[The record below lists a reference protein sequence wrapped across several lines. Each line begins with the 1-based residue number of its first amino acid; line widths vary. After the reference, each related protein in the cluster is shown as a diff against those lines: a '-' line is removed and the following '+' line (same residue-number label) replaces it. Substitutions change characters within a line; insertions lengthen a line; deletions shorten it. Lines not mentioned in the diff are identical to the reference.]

1 MKQICKIAVVLVM
14 SLFCSTQTWSQPV
27 AFEKYGF
34 EYIVDFNGFDW
45 QKSEVLSVS
54 VILNHV
60 AEEELVYPSYIWKNG
75 RTFTIDI
82 VSGPESPFIEGC
94 GKKGSYENVRKIKLP
109 VNLDVISVLAFKN
122 ATNLAE
128 INIPPRVTK
137 IGRSAFEGCEKLEDI
152 TLPDS
157 LRYIGSQAFYGC
169 PALKEVVLPAKLSEL
184 GGGAFAGCN
193 NLSSITIAPGN
204 ENFQSPSGSNVVLNR
219 DGTTLFVAWGNS
231 KIPPTVKKIENL
243 TYHGFSTLTSID
255 IPQGVEII
263 GYEAFADC
271 ENLKTVNFQS
281 DAALSSL
288 GESAFSNCP
297 ALESILLP
305 AGLRSIEFK
314 TFEGCLSL
322 KKVNFEPNAVLS
334 SVVESAFSNCTS
346 LESIDLPASVRSIG
360 SYAFEGCRGLK
371 SITLPDSV
379 KQFGKERMFKGCY
392 LLQSVELPKGVT
404 EIGRETFQDCWS
416 LASAS
421 LPEGVKTIKEDA
433 FSKCGKLK
441 TINSPSTLSTIEE
454 RAFYLCASLD
464 SIDLSM
470 LNKIKSKAFAYCS
483 NLRAV
488 SLPIAT
494 KWIYGDYMFKNCT
507 GLKRIYNPQKMPKDI
522 DPNVF
527 EGVNQGECELYVPLE
542 SVELYKIAPV
552 WSKFIVKGMDM
563 SGIDDVPADRPA
575 ATPVARYNLQGSRLS
590 GPQQGINI
598 VRYSDGT
605 TKKVLVE

>member
-1 MKQICKIAVVLVM
+1 MKQICKIAVVLM
-14 SLFCSTQTWSQPV
+14 MCLLCSIQVWGY
-27 AFEKYGF
+27 AYYFE
-34 EYIVDFNGFDW
+34 ENGFQFIFRLSDFW
-45 QKSEVLSVS
+45 DSPEAKVLDVR
-54 VILNHV
+54 VFLNHV
-60 AEEELVYPSYIWKNG
+60 ADEELVFPSYVNYNG
-75 RTFTIDI
+75 RAFT
-82 VSGPESPFIEGC
+82 VMTVGSNKSSFSEGY
-94 GKKGSYENVRKIKLP
+94 GKKGSYENVKKIKLP
-109 VNLDVISVLAFKN
+109 TKIYDIGDFAFYN

-128 INIPPRVTK
+128 IDIPPRVTE
-137 IGRSAFEGCEKLEDI
+137 IRRNAFYGCEKLKDI

-157 LRYIGSQAFYGC
+157 LYWLGRQAFYGC
-169 PALKEVVLPAKLSEL
+169 PALKEVVLPAKLTILE
-184 GGGAFAGCN
+184 GGAFAGCN
-193 NLSSITIAPGN
+193 NLSSITVAPGN

-219 DGTTLFVAWGNS
+219 DGTVLLTGCSNS
-231 KIPPTVKKIENL
+231 KIPSTVKEIDN
-243 TYHGFSTLTSID
+243 YAFRGFSALASMD

-263 GYEAFADC
+263 GYKTFADC
-271 ENLKTVNFQS
+271 EN
-281 DAALSSL
+281 
-288 GESAFSNCP
+288 
-297 ALESILLP
+297 
-305 AGLRSIEFK
+305 
-314 TFEGCLSL
+314 L

-334 SVVESAFSNCTS
+334 SVGESAFSNCTS

-371 SITLPDSV
+371 SIILPDSV

-441 TINSPSTLSTIEE
+441 TINSPSTLSAIEE
-454 RAFYLCASLD
+454 SAFYLCTGLD

-563 SGIDDVPADRPA
+563 SGIGDVPADRPA
-575 ATPVARYNLQGSRLS
+575 ITPVARYNLQGSRLS

-605 TKKVLVE
+605 TKKELVE

>member
-1 MKQICKIAVVLVM
+1 MKQICKIAVVLEM

-193 NLSSITIAPGN
+193 NLSSITVAPGN

-219 DGTTLFVAWGNS
+219 DGTILLTGCSNS
-231 KIPPTVKKIENL
+231 KIPSTVKEIDN
-243 TYHGFSTLTSID
+243 YAFRGFSALESMD

-263 GYEAFADC
+263 KYKTFADC
-271 ENLKTVNFQS
+271 ENLK
-281 DAALSSL
+281 
-288 GESAFSNCP
+288 
-297 ALESILLP
+297 
-305 AGLRSIEFK
+305 R
-314 TFEGCLSL
+314 
-322 KKVNFEPNAVLS
+322 VNFEPNAVLS
-334 SVVESAFSNCTS
+334 SVGESAFSNCTS

-441 TINSPSTLSTIEE
+441 TINSPSTLSAIEE
-454 RAFYLCASLD
+454 SAFYLCTGLD

-470 LNKIKSKAFAYCS
+470 VKEIESKAFAYCS

-563 SGIDDVPADRPA
+563 SGIDDVPADRPTI
-575 ATPVARYNLQGSRLS
+575 TPVARYNLQGNRLS
-590 GPQQGINI
+590 GPQPGINI

-605 TKKVLVE
+605 TKKELVE

>member
-288 GESAFSNCP
+288 GESAFSNC
-297 ALESILLP
+297 
-305 AGLRSIEFK
+305 
-314 TFEGCLSL
+314 
-322 KKVNFEPNAVLS
+322 
-334 SVVESAFSNCTS
+334 TS

-371 SITLPDSV
+371 SIILPDSV

-454 RAFYLCASLD
+454 RAFYLCTSLD

-563 SGIDDVPADRPA
+563 SGIDDVHIDQPSI
-575 ATPVARYNLQGSRLS
+575 TPVARYNLQGSRLS

-605 TKKVLVE
+605 TKKELVE

>member
-1 MKQICKIAVVLVM
+1 MKQICKIAIGLM
-14 SLFCSTQTWSQPV
+14 MCLLCSIQVWGY
-27 AFEKYGF
+27 AYYFE
-34 EYIVDFNGFDW
+34 ENGFQFIFRLSDFW
-45 QKSEVLSVS
+45 DSPEAKVLDVR
-54 VILNHV
+54 VFLNHV
-60 AEEELVYPSYIWKNG
+60 ADEELVFPSYVNYNG
-75 RTFTIDI
+75 RAFT
-82 VSGPESPFIEGC
+82 VMTVGSNKSSFSEGY
-94 GKKGSYENVRKIKLP
+94 GKKGSYENVKKIKLP
-109 VNLDVISVLAFKN
+109 TKIYDIGDFAFYN

-128 INIPPRVTK
+128 IDIPPRVTE
-137 IGRSAFEGCEKLEDI
+137 IRRNAFYGCEKLKDI

-157 LRYIGSQAFYGC
+157 LYWLGRQAFYGC
-169 PALKEVVLPAKLSEL
+169 PALKEVVLPAKLTILE
-184 GGGAFAGCN
+184 GGAFAGCN
-193 NLSSITIAPGN
+193 NLSSITVAPGN

-219 DGTTLFVAWGNS
+219 DGTVLLTGCSNS
-231 KIPPTVKKIENL
+231 KIPSTVKEIDN
-243 TYHGFSTLTSID
+243 YAFRGFSALASMD

-263 GYEAFADC
+263 GYKTFADC
-271 ENLKTVNFQS
+271 EN
-281 DAALSSL
+281 
-288 GESAFSNCP
+288 
-297 ALESILLP
+297 
-305 AGLRSIEFK
+305 
-314 TFEGCLSL
+314 L

-334 SVVESAFSNCTS
+334 SVGESAFSNCTS

-371 SITLPDSV
+371 SIILPDSV

-421 LPEGVKTIKEDA
+421 LPEGVETIKEDA

-441 TINSPSTLSTIEE
+441 TINSPSTLSAIEE
-454 RAFYLCASLD
+454 RAFYQCASLD
-464 SIDLSM
+464 SINLSM
-470 LNKIKSKAFAYCS
+470 VNKIKSKAFAYCS

-563 SGIDDVPADRPA
+563 SGIGDVPADQPTI
-575 ATPVARYNLQGSRLS
+575 TPVARYNLQGSRLS

-605 TKKVLVE
+605 TKKELVE

>member
-1 MKQICKIAVVLVM
+1 M
-14 SLFCSTQTWSQPV
+14 
-27 AFEKYGF
+27 
-34 EYIVDFNGFDW
+34 
-45 QKSEVLSVS
+45 
-54 VILNHV
+54 
-60 AEEELVYPSYIWKNG
+60 
-75 RTFTIDI
+75 
-82 VSGPESPFIEGC
+82 
-94 GKKGSYENVRKIKLP
+94 
-109 VNLDVISVLAFKN
+109 
-122 ATNLAE
+122 
-128 INIPPRVTK
+128 
-137 IGRSAFEGCEKLEDI
+137 
-152 TLPDS
+152 
-157 LRYIGSQAFYGC
+157 
-169 PALKEVVLPAKLSEL
+169 PAKLKMLE
-184 GGGAFAGCN
+184 GGAFAGCN
-193 NLSSITIAPGN
+193 NLSSITVAPGN

-219 DGTTLFVAWGNS
+219 DGTILLTGCSNS
-231 KIPPTVKKIENL
+231 KIPSTVKEIDN
-243 TYHGFSTLTSID
+243 YAFRGFSALASMD

-263 GYEAFADC
+263 GYKTFADC
-271 ENLKTVNFQS
+271 EN
-281 DAALSSL
+281 
-288 GESAFSNCP
+288 
-297 ALESILLP
+297 
-305 AGLRSIEFK
+305 
-314 TFEGCLSL
+314 L

-379 KQFGKERMFKGCY
+379 NEFGKERMFKGCY
-392 LLQSVELPKGVT
+392 FLQSVELPKGVT

-454 RAFYLCASLD
+454 RAFYQCTGLD

-563 SGIDDVPADRPA
+563 SGIGDVPADRPTI
-575 ATPVARYNLQGSRLS
+575 TPVARYNLQGSRLS
-590 GPQQGINI
+590 GPQPGINI

-605 TKKVLVE
+605 TKKELVE

>member
-1 MKQICKIAVVLVM
+1 MKQICKIAVVLM
-14 SLFCSTQTWSQPV
+14 MCLLCSIQAWSYGGD
-27 AFEKYGF
+27 FEK
-34 EYIVDFNGFDW
+34 NGFRFIVHLSDFW
-45 QKSEVLSVS
+45 DSPKAEVLDVQ
-54 VILNHV
+54 VFLIHV
-60 AEEELVYPSYIWKNG
+60 ADEELVFPSYVNYNG
-75 RTFTIDI
+75 RTLT
-82 VSGPESPFIEGC
+82 VMTVGPVKNSLYGDY
-94 GKKGSYENVRKIKLP
+94 GKKGSYENVKKIKLP
-109 VNLDVISVLAFKN
+109 AKVKRIGELAFKN

-128 INIPPRVTK
+128 INIPPRVTQ

-152 TLPDS
+152 NLPDS
-157 LRYIGSQAFYGC
+157 LYYVGSQAFYGC

-193 NLSSITIAPGN
+193 NLLSITIAPGN

-219 DGTTLFVAWGNS
+219 DGTILLTGCSNS
-231 KIPPTVKKIENL
+231 KIPSTVKEIDD
-243 TYHGFSTLTSID
+243 YAFRGFSALESMD

-263 GYEAFADC
+263 KYKTFADC
-271 ENLKTVNFQS
+271 ENLK
-281 DAALSSL
+281 
-288 GESAFSNCP
+288 
-297 ALESILLP
+297 
-305 AGLRSIEFK
+305 R
-314 TFEGCLSL
+314 
-322 KKVNFEPNAVLS
+322 VNFEPNAVLS

-470 LNKIKSKAFAYCS
+470 LNKIKSS
-483 NLRAV
+483 V
-488 SLPIAT
+488 IAHCY
-494 KWIYGDYMFKNCT
+494 KVDLW
-507 GLKRIYNPQKMPKDI
+507 R
-522 DPNVF
+522 
-527 EGVNQGECELYVPLE
+527 LYVQELHRLE
-542 SVELYKIAPV
+542 K
-552 WSKFIVKGMDM
+552 
-563 SGIDDVPADRPA
+563 
-575 ATPVARYNLQGSRLS
+575 
-590 GPQQGINI
+590 NI
-598 VRYSDGT
+598 
-605 TKKVLVE
+605 

>member
-1 MKQICKIAVVLVM
+1 MKQICKIAIGLM
-14 SLFCSTQTWSQPV
+14 MCLLCSIQAWSYGGD
-27 AFEKYGF
+27 FE
-34 EYIVDFNGFDW
+34 ENGFRFSVYLSDFW
-45 QKSEVLSVS
+45 DSPEAKVLDVR
-54 VILNHV
+54 VFLIHV
-60 AEEELVYPSYIWKNG
+60 ADEELVFPSYVNYNG
-75 RTFTIDI
+75 RTFT
-82 VSGPESPFIEGC
+82 VMTVGAVKNSLYGGY
-94 GKKGSYENVRKIKLP
+94 GKKGSYENVKKIKLP
-109 VNLDVISVLAFKN
+109 AKIYDIGDFAFYN

-152 TLPDS
+152 NLPDS
-157 LRYIGSQAFYGC
+157 LYYIGSQAFYGC

-193 NLSSITIAPGN
+193 NLSSITVAPGN

-219 DGTTLFVAWGNS
+219 DGTILLTGCSNS
-231 KIPPTVKKIENL
+231 KIPSTVKEIDN
-243 TYHGFSTLTSID
+243 YAFRGFSALESMD

-263 GYEAFADC
+263 KYKTFADC
-271 ENLKTVNFQS
+271 ENLK
-281 DAALSSL
+281 
-288 GESAFSNCP
+288 
-297 ALESILLP
+297 
-305 AGLRSIEFK
+305 R
-314 TFEGCLSL
+314 
-322 KKVNFEPNAVLS
+322 VNFEPNAVLS
-334 SVVESAFSNCTS
+334 SVGESAFSNCTS

-416 LASAS
+416 LASVS

-441 TINSPSTLSTIEE
+441 TINSPSTLSAIEE
-454 RAFYLCASLD
+454 SAFYLCTGLD

-470 LNKIKSKAFAYCS
+470 VKEIESKAFAYCS

-494 KWIYGDYMFKNCT
+494 KWLYGDYMFKNCT

-563 SGIDDVPADRPA
+563 SGIGDVPADRPA
-575 ATPVARYNLQGSRLS
+575 ITPVARYNLQGSRLS
-590 GPQQGINI
+590 GPQPGINI

>member
-1 MKQICKIAVVLVM
+1 MKQICKIAIGLM
-14 SLFCSTQTWSQPV
+14 MCLLCSIQVWGY
-27 AFEKYGF
+27 AYYFE
-34 EYIVDFNGFDW
+34 ENGFQFIFRLSDFW
-45 QKSEVLSVS
+45 DSPEAKVLDVR
-54 VILNHV
+54 VFLNHV
-60 AEEELVYPSYIWKNG
+60 ADEELVFPSYVNYNG
-75 RTFTIDI
+75 RAFT
-82 VSGPESPFIEGC
+82 VMTVGSNKSSFSEGY
-94 GKKGSYENVRKIKLP
+94 GKKGSYENVKKIKLP
-109 VNLDVISVLAFKN
+109 TKIYDIGDFAFYN

-128 INIPPRVTK
+128 IDIPPRVTE
-137 IGRSAFEGCEKLEDI
+137 IRRNAFYGCEKLKDI

-157 LRYIGSQAFYGC
+157 LYWLGRQAFYGC
-169 PALKEVVLPAKLSEL
+169 PALKEVVLPAKLTILE
-184 GGGAFAGCN
+184 GGAFAGCN
-193 NLSSITIAPGN
+193 NLSSITVAPGN

-219 DGTTLFVAWGNS
+219 DGTVLLTGCSNS
-231 KIPPTVKKIENL
+231 KIPSTVKEIDN
-243 TYHGFSTLTSID
+243 YAFRGFSALASMD

-263 GYEAFADC
+263 GYKTFADC
-271 ENLKTVNFQS
+271 EN
-281 DAALSSL
+281 
-288 GESAFSNCP
+288 
-297 ALESILLP
+297 
-305 AGLRSIEFK
+305 
-314 TFEGCLSL
+314 L

-334 SVVESAFSNCTS
+334 SVGESAFSNCTS

-441 TINSPSTLSTIEE
+441 TINSPSTLSAIEE
-454 RAFYLCASLD
+454 SAFYQCTGLD

-470 LNKIKSKAFAYCS
+470 VKEIESKAFAYCS

-488 SLPIAT
+488 LLPIAT

-563 SGIDDVPADRPA
+563 SGIGDVPADRPA
-575 ATPVARYNLQGSRLS
+575 ITPVARYNLQGSCLS

-605 TKKVLVE
+605 TKKELVE

>member
-94 GKKGSYENVRKIKLP
+94 GKKGSYKNVRKIKLP

-219 DGTTLFVAWGNS
+219 DGTILLTGCSNS
-231 KIPPTVKKIENL
+231 KIPSTVKEIDN
-243 TYHGFSTLTSID
+243 YAFRGFSALESMD

-263 GYEAFADC
+263 KYKTFADC
-271 ENLKTVNFQS
+271 EN
-281 DAALSSL
+281 
-288 GESAFSNCP
+288 
-297 ALESILLP
+297 
-305 AGLRSIEFK
+305 
-314 TFEGCLSL
+314 L

-421 LPEGVKTIKEDA
+421 LPEGVVTIKEDA

-441 TINSPSTLSTIEE
+441 TINSPSTLSAIEE
-454 RAFYLCASLD
+454 RAFYLCTSLD

-563 SGIDDVPADRPA
+563 SGIDDVPADRSA
-575 ATPVARYNLQGSRLS
+575 TTPVARYNLQGSRLS
-590 GPQQGINI
+590 GPQPGINI

-605 TKKVLVE
+605 TKKELVE

>member
-1 MKQICKIAVVLVM
+1 MKQICKIAVMLTM
-14 SLFCSTQTWSQPV
+14 CLLCSAQAWSYS
-27 AFEKYGF
+27 YGF
-34 EYIVDFNGFDW
+34 EQNGFEFRAYLSDFW
-45 QKSEVLSVS
+45 DSPKAKVLDVQ
-54 VILNHV
+54 VFLNHV
-60 AEEELVYPSYIWKNG
+60 ADEELVFPSYVNYDG
-75 RTFTIDI
+75 RAYTIKT
-82 VSGPESPFIEGC
+82 VGSNKSSFSGGYGE
-94 GKKGSYENVRKIKLP
+94 KGSYENVKKIKLP
-109 VNLDVISVLAFKN
+109 ATVKRIGDFAFYN

-128 INIPPRVTK
+128 INIP
-137 IGRSAFEGCEKLEDI
+137 IGVVQICGNAFQGCQKLEKI
-152 TLPDS
+152 MLSDS
-157 LRYIGSQAFYGC
+157 IEWIGSQAFYGC
-169 PALKEVVLPAKLSEL
+169 PALKEVVLPAKLKMLE
-184 GGGAFAGCN
+184 GGAFAGCN
-193 NLSSITIAPGN
+193 NLSSITVAPGN

-219 DGTTLFVAWGNS
+219 DGTILLTGCSNS
-231 KIPPTVKKIENL
+231 KIPSTVKEIDN
-243 TYHGFSTLTSID
+243 YAFRGFSALESMD

-263 GYEAFADC
+263 KYKTFADC
-271 ENLKTVNFQS
+271 ENLK
-281 DAALSSL
+281 
-288 GESAFSNCP
+288 
-297 ALESILLP
+297 
-305 AGLRSIEFK
+305 R
-314 TFEGCLSL
+314 
-322 KKVNFEPNAVLS
+322 VNFEPNAVLS
-334 SVVESAFSNCTS
+334 SVIESAFSNCTS
-346 LESIDLPASVRSIG
+346 LESMDLPASVRSIG

-379 KQFGKERMFKGCY
+379 NEFGKERMFKGCY
-392 LLQSVELPKGVT
+392 FLQSVELPKGVT

>member
-1 MKQICKIAVVLVM
+1 MKQICKIAVVLM
-14 SLFCSTQTWSQPV
+14 MCLLCSIQVWGY
-27 AFEKYGF
+27 AYYFE
-34 EYIVDFNGFDW
+34 ENGFQFIFRLSDFW
-45 QKSEVLSVS
+45 DSPEAKVLDVR
-54 VILNHV
+54 VFLNHV
-60 AEEELVYPSYIWKNG
+60 ADEELVFPSYVNYNG
-75 RTFTIDI
+75 RAFT
-82 VSGPESPFIEGC
+82 VMTVGSNKSSFSEGY
-94 GKKGSYENVRKIKLP
+94 GKKGSYENVKKIKLP
-109 VNLDVISVLAFKN
+109 TKIYDIGDFAFYN

-128 INIPPRVTK
+128 IDIPPRVTE
-137 IGRSAFEGCEKLEDI
+137 IRRNAFYGCEKLKDI

-157 LRYIGSQAFYGC
+157 LYWLGRQAFYGC
-169 PALKEVVLPAKLSEL
+169 PALKEVVLPAKLTILE
-184 GGGAFAGCN
+184 GGAFAGCN
-193 NLSSITIAPGN
+193 NLSSITVAPGN

-219 DGTTLFVAWGNS
+219 DGTVLLTGCSNS
-231 KIPPTVKKIENL
+231 KIPSTVKEIDN
-243 TYHGFSTLTSID
+243 YAFRGFSALESMD

-263 GYEAFADC
+263 KYKTFADC
-271 ENLKTVNFQS
+271 EN
-281 DAALSSL
+281 
-288 GESAFSNCP
+288 
-297 ALESILLP
+297 
-305 AGLRSIEFK
+305 
-314 TFEGCLSL
+314 L

-454 RAFYLCASLD
+454 RAFYLCTSLD

-494 KWIYGDYMFKNCT
+494 KWLYGDYMFKNCT

-563 SGIDDVPADRPA
+563 SGIDDVPADQPTI
-575 ATPVARYNLQGSRLS
+575 TPVARYNLQGSRLS

-605 TKKVLVE
+605 TKKELVE